1 MPLLLRGW
9 WRTQNSTRESW
20 WIHVVL
26 LVGRFKRQARPWRH
40 MISMISWKQLRI
52 WTHHSGM
59 TTHSVCIYIYIL
71 YCIYIYCVYIYIL
84 CIYIYVRVP
93 WYKRALLHRT
103 SPTNHHENTCDP
115 KNIKGSSTSCK
126 TLAQGSDGIPQ
137 VTEVFRSEPDRQRI
151 SWSWNIHWFNGWLFH
166 VFFPSNYVAVR
177 VKYANSGRRT
187 NWTSEFL

>member
-9 WRTQNSTRESW
+9 WRTQNSTRQALKTHD
-20 WIHVVL
+20 INDIL
-26 LVGRFKRQARPWRH
+26 KRTKDMNPSFRDDYAQ
-40 MISMISWKQLRI
+40 
-52 WTHHSGM
+52 
-59 TTHSVCIYIYIL
+59 
-71 YCIYIYCVYIYIL
+71 CVYIYI
-84 CIYIYVRVP
+84 RVP

-115 KNIKGSSTSCK
+115 ENIKGSSTSCK

-137 VTEVFRSEPDRQRI
+137 VTEVFRSEPDRQWI

-177 VKYANSGRRT
+177 VKFANSGRRT

>member
-1 MPLLLRGW
+1 MVILHC
-9 WRTQNSTRESW
+9 SW
-20 WIHVVL
+20 FNALAVEG
-26 LVGRFKRQARPWRH
+26 LVASNGRPDTPWRH
-40 MISMISWKQLRI
+40 MISMISWKELRI

-59 TTHSVCIYIYIL
+59 TTHSVYIYIVYIYIYID
-71 YCIYIYCVYIYIL
+71 CVYIH
-84 CIYIYVRVP
+84 IYIRVP

-137 VTEVFRSEPDRQRI
+137 VTEVFRSEPDRQWI

>member
-1 MPLLLRGW
+1 MYSYGKSPFIVSFPMGSGDFPLFMVQCPCCWG
-9 WRTQNSTRESW
+9 
-20 WIHVVL
+20 
-26 LVGRFKRQARPWRH
+26 VGGEPRILPDRPWRH
-40 MISMISWKQLRI
+40 MISMISWKELRI
-52 WTHHSGM
+52 WTLHSGM
-59 TTHSVCIYIYIL
+59 TTHSVYIYIYI
-71 YCIYIYCVYIYIL
+71 
-84 CIYIYVRVP
+84 RVP

-115 KNIKGSSTSCK
+115 ENIKGSSTSCK

-137 VTEVFRSEPDRQRI
+137 VTEVFRSEPDRQWI

-177 VKYANSGRRT
+177 VKFANSGRRT